1 MRDEANLRDF
11 MSRLDS
17 GVYFVDR
24 QRRITF
30 WNDAAEKMTG
40 YSRERALGSRCSDNL
55 LRHIT
60 PDGVQLCL
68 LGCPLAGTISD
79 GKVRETDVY
88 MHHSSGHRVPITV
101 WAAPLTDET
110 GTIICAIEIFSD
122 RRDRSALLSE
132 LERLRHEVLSD
143 PLTGLGNRRY
153 LDIMVESRLGAMR
166 EGAEPFGLF
175 MADIDHFKLVND
187 EYGHDV
193 GDKVLAM
200 VAATLNSAVRP
211 LDAAARWGGE
221 EFILICPKVA
231 DALQSIAERVR
242 MMVEQSWVE
251 LEDGRTLSVTISV
264 GAAKVAKGDSLET
277 LVKRADARMYEAKN
291 RGRNRCVVGD

>member
-68 LGCPLAGTISD
+68 RGCPLAGTISD

-110 GTIICAIEIFSD
+110 GTIIGAIEIFSD

-200 VAATLNSAVRP
+200 VAATLSSAVRP

>member
-110 GTIICAIEIFSD
+110 GTIIGAIEIFSD

>member
-110 GTIICAIEIFSD
+110 GTIIGAIEIFSD
-122 RRDRSALLSE
+122 RRDRSALISE

-200 VAATLNSAVRP
+200 VAATLSSAVRP

-264 GAAKVAKGDSLET
+264 GAAKAAKGDSLET

>member
-1 MRDEANLRDF
+1 

-30 WNDAAEKMTG
+30 WNSAAEKLTG
-40 YSRERALGSRCSDNL
+40 YSESKALGSRCSDNL

-68 LGCPLAGTISD
+68 QGCPLAGTISD
-79 GKVRETDVY
+79 GKVREADVY

-110 GTIICAIEIFSD
+110 DTIIGAIEIFSD
-122 RRDRSALLSE
+122 RRDRSTLLSE
-132 LERLRHEVLSD
+132 LERLRHEVLTD
-143 PLTGLGNRRY
+143 PLTGLGNRRF
-153 LDIMVESRLGAMR
+153 LDIMIESRLLALR
-166 EGAEPFGLF
+166 EGAASFGLF
-175 MADIDHFKLVND
+175 VADIDHFKSVND

-193 GDKVLAM
+193 GDRVLAM
-200 VAATLNSAVRP
+200 VAATLSSAVRP
-211 LDAAARWGGE
+211 LDAAVRWGGE
-221 EFILICPKVA
+221 EFILVCPNVA
-231 DALQSIAERVR
+231 DALASIAERVR
-242 MMVEQSWVE
+242 TMVEKSWVE

-264 GAAKVAKGDSLET
+264 GAAKAAKGDTLESI
-277 LVKRADARMYEAKN
+277 VARADKRLYEAKN
-291 RGRNRCVVGD
+291 SGRNRCVVGD

>member
-40 YSRERALGSRCSDNL
+40 YSRERAHGSRCSDNL

-68 LGCPLAGTISD
+68 YGCPLAGTISD

-110 GTIICAIEIFSD
+110 GTIIGAIEIFSD
-122 RRDRSALLSE
+122 RRDRSALISE
-132 LERLRHEVLSD
+132 LERLQHEVLSD

-153 LDIMVESRLGAMR
+153 LDIMVESRLGAIR

-200 VAATLNSAVRP
+200 VAATLSSAVRP

-264 GAAKVAKGDSLET
+264 GAAKAAKGDSLET

-291 RGRNRCVVGD
+291 LGRNRCVVGD